1 MERSMSTAT
10 SRALPSGASP
20 APRSSILVATSA
32 VAAAGTMLMFGM
44 LAMWFK
50 FRDASP
56 LRESARGKMIHNW
69 LPADIKIPE
78 VATNT
83 MAFTMVIAC
92 VMAQW
97 AVYSTRR
104 NDSSHA
110 TVALAITAVIGI
122 AAINAQVAV
131 YLQMEMGLTDGAYQ
145 TMFYA
150 VTGTMLAL
158 LVTGVA
164 FSVITMFRAV
174 AGRLGDSSVMS
185 AHALY
190 WYFLTA
196 VFIALWFVVY
206 VQK

>member
-1 MERSMSTAT
+1 MSTTT
-10 SRALPSGASP
+10 SHALPSGAQP

-32 VAAAGTMLMFGM
+32 IAAAGTMLMFGM

-56 LRESARGKMIHNW
+56 LRESASGKMIHDW
-69 LPADIKIPE
+69 LPSDIKIPE

-110 TVALAITAVIGI
+110 TLALAITSFIGI

-131 YLQMEMGLTDGAYQ
+131 YLQMDMGLTDGAYQ
-145 TMFYA
+145 TMFYTI
-150 VTGTMLAL
+150 TGTMLTL
-158 LVTGVA
+158 LVTGVT
-164 FSVITMFRAV
+164 FSIVAMFRAV

-196 VFIALWFVVY
+196 VFVALWFVVY

>member
-1 MERSMSTAT
+1 MSTT
-10 SRALPSGASP
+10 TRVLPSGASP
-20 APRSSILVATSA
+20 APRSSVLVATSA
-32 VAAAGTMLMFGM
+32 IAASGTMLMFGM
-44 LAMWFK
+44 LAVWFR

-56 LRESARGKMIHNW
+56 LRESARGKLIHDW
-69 LPADIKIPE
+69 LPAEIKIPE

-83 MAFTMVIAC
+83 MAITMVIAC

-97 AVYSTRR
+97 AVYSARR
-104 NDSSHA
+104 SDSSHA
-110 TVALAITAVIGI
+110 TLALTITAVIGL
-122 AAINAQVAV
+122 AVINAQVAV

-150 VTGTMLAL
+150 ITGTMMAL
-158 LVTGVA
+158 LITGVV
-164 FSVITMFRAV
+164 FSVVTMFRAV
-174 AGRLGDSSVMS
+174 AGRLEDSSVMS

-196 VFIALWFVVY
+196 VFVALWFVVY

>member
-1 MERSMSTAT
+1 MSTTT
-10 SRALPSGASP
+10 SHALPSGALP
-20 APRSSILVATSA
+20 APRSSVLVATSA

-56 LRESARGKMIHNW
+56 LRESASGKMIHDW
-69 LPADIKIPE
+69 LPSDIKIPE
-78 VATNT
+78 VVTNT

-110 TVALAITAVIGI
+110 TLALAITSVIGI

-131 YLQMEMGLTDGAYQ
+131 YLQMDMGLTDGAYQ

-150 VTGTMLAL
+150 ITGTMLAL
-158 LVTGVA
+158 LVSGFA
-164 FSVITMFRAV
+164 FSVVTMFRAV
-174 AGRLGDSSVMS
+174 AGRLGDSSVVS

-196 VFIALWFVVY
+196 VFVALWFVVY

>member
-1 MERSMSTAT
+1 
-10 SRALPSGASP
+10 
-20 APRSSILVATSA
+20 
-32 VAAAGTMLMFGM
+32 
-44 LAMWFK
+44 
-50 FRDASP
+50 
-56 LRESARGKMIHNW
+56 MIHNW

>member
-1 MERSMSTAT
+1 MSTT
-10 SRALPSGASP
+10 TRVLPSGASP
-20 APRSSILVATSA
+20 APRSSVLVATSA
-32 VAAAGTMLMFGM
+32 IAASGTMLMFGM
-44 LAMWFK
+44 LAVWFR

-56 LRESARGKMIHNW
+56 LRESARGKLIHDW

-83 MAFTMVIAC
+83 MAITMVIAC

-97 AVYSTRR
+97 AVYSARR
-104 NDSSHA
+104 SDSSHA
-110 TVALAITAVIGI
+110 TLALAITAVIGI
-122 AAINAQVAV
+122 AVINAQAAV

-150 VTGTMLAL
+150 ITGTMLVL
-158 LVTGVA
+158 VVTGVV
-164 FSVITMFRAV
+164 FSVVTMFRAV
-174 AGRLGDSSVMS
+174 AGRLEDSSVMS

-196 VFIALWFVVY
+196 VFVALWFVVY

>member
-1 MERSMSTAT
+1 
-10 SRALPSGASP
+10 
-20 APRSSILVATSA
+20 
-32 VAAAGTMLMFGM
+32 MLMFGM

-56 LRESARGKMIHNW
+56 LRESARGKMIHDW
-69 LPADIKIPE
+69 LPSDIKIPE
-78 VATNT
+78 VITNT

-110 TVALAITAVIGI
+110 SLALAITSIIGI

-131 YLQMEMGLTDGAYQ
+131 YLQMGMGLTDGPYQ

-150 VTGTMLAL
+150 VTGTMFAL
-158 LVTGVA
+158 LVSGVA
-164 FSVITMFRAV
+164 FSIVTMFRAV

-196 VFIALWFVVY
+196 VFVALWFVVY

>member
-1 MERSMSTAT
+1 MSTT
-10 SRALPSGASP
+10 SRVLPSGPSP
-20 APRSSILVATSA
+20 AARSSVLVASSA

-44 LAMWFK
+44 LAVWFR

-56 LRESARGKMIHNW
+56 LRESARGKLIHDW

-83 MAFTMVIAC
+83 MAITMVIAC

-97 AVYSTRR
+97 AVYSARR

-110 TVALAITAVIGI
+110 TLALAITAVIGL
-122 AAINAQVAV
+122 AVINAQVAV

-150 VTGTMLAL
+150 ITGTMMVLI
-158 LVTGVA
+158 VTGVA
-164 FSVITMFRAV
+164 FSVVTMFRAV

-196 VFIALWFVVY
+196 VFVALWFVVY

>member
-1 MERSMSTAT
+1 MSTT
-10 SRALPSGASP
+10 THILPSGASP
-20 APRSSILVATSA
+20 APRSSVLVATSA
-32 VAAAGTMLMFGM
+32 IAASGTMLMFGM
-44 LAMWFK
+44 LAVWFK

-56 LRESARGKMIHNW
+56 LRESARGKLIHDW
-69 LPADIKIPE
+69 LPAEIKIPE

-83 MAFTMVIAC
+83 MAITMVIAC

-97 AVYSTRR
+97 AVYSARR
-104 NDSSHA
+104 NDASHA
-110 TVALAITAVIGI
+110 TLALAITSVIGI

-131 YLQMEMGLTDGAYQ
+131 YLQMDMGLTDGAYQ

-150 VTGTMLAL
+150 ITGTMLAL
-158 LVTGVA
+158 LVTGVT
-164 FSVITMFRAV
+164 FSFVTMFRAV

-190 WYFLTA
+190 WYFLSA
-196 VFIALWFVVY
+196 VFVALWFVVY